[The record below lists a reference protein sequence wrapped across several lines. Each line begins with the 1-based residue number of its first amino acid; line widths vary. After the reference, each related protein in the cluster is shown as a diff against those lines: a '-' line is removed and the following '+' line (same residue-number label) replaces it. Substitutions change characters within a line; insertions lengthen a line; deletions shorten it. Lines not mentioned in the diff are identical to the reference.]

1 MGGTD
6 EADPLDELSDRAL
19 QQEIELLGDLI
30 EALAGADHPLCEAE
44 IDRALHLTEAPGEP
58 GAGHGAAAAG

>member
-6 EADPLDELSDRAL
+6 EADPLDELRDRAL

-30 EALAGADHPLCEAE
+30 ETLAGADHPLCEAE
-44 IDRALHLTEAPGEP
+44 IDRALHLTEAPDDARP
-58 GAGHGAAAAG
+58 GDGLASAG